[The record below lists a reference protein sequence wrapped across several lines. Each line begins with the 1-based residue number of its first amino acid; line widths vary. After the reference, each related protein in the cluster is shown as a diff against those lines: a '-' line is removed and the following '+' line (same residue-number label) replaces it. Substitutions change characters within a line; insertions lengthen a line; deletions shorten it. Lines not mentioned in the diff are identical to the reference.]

1 MKIKQGNPMNKAVIS
16 MIMAAGVASLLP
28 AQAVRAADAPECRA
42 VRLSDLG
49 WTDIALTNT
58 TAEIILGALG
68 YEPSQTL
75 LALNITF
82 DSLKNGDIDVF
93 LGNWRPVQDV
103 DYKAYFDDGSAIPV
117 ATNLTGAKYT
127 LAVPKYVYDGGLTSF
142 DDLQKFADKLDHKIY
157 GIEPGTNKPLLDMVA
172 GKAHGLDG
180 DWEVVESSEAA
191 MLTQVQRAAETKEWI
206 VFLGWQPHPM
216 NVVMDIAYL
225 EGGDAEFG
233 PDFGGAT
240 VRTLVRKGYSE
251 QCPNVTRFFTNLAFD
266 IDYENAGMNRIMT
279 DGLVARDAALEML
292 KAHPERL
299 DVWLKDVQTFEGG
312 SGLVA
317 VKTKLGIQ

>member
-1 MKIKQGNPMNKAVIS
+1 MNRTVFA
-16 MIMAAGVASLLP
+16 MIVAAGAACLP
-28 AQAVRAADAPECRA
+28 AHAAFAADAPECKA

-82 DSLKNGDIDVF
+82 DSMRNGDIDVF
-93 LGNWRPVQDV
+93 LGNWRPVQDL
-103 DYKAYFDDGSAIPV
+103 DYKPYFDDGSVIPV

-127 LAVPKYVYDGGLTSF
+127 LAVPKYVFDGGLKSF

-157 GIEPGTNKPLLDMVA
+157 GIEPGTNKPLLDMVEA
-172 GKAHGLDG
+172 KAHGLEG

-191 MLTQVQRAAETKEWI
+191 MLTQVQRAAEAKEWI

-216 NVVMDIAYL
+216 NVNMEIAYL
-225 EGGDAEFG
+225 ADGDAEFG

-240 VRTLVRKGYSE
+240 VRTLVRKGYPE
-251 QCPNVTRFFTNLAFD
+251 LCPNVTAFFSNLVFD
-266 IDYENAGMNRIMT
+266 IDYENTGMNMIMT
-279 DGLVARDAALEML
+279 DGLEAKDAAIKMMQ
-292 KAHPERL
+292 AHPEKL
-299 DVWLKDVQTFEGG
+299 DAWLKDVVTLDGKP
-312 SGLVA
+312 GLAA
-317 VKTKLGIQ
+317 VKAELGIQ

>member
-1 MKIKQGNPMNKAVIS
+1 
-16 MIMAAGVASLLP
+16 MIVAAGAACLP
-28 AQAVRAADAPECRA
+28 AHAVLAADAPECKA

-82 DSLKNGDIDVF
+82 DSLRNGDIDVF
-93 LGNWRPVQDV
+93 LGNWRPVQDL
-103 DYKAYFDDGSAIPV
+103 DYKPYFDDGSVIPV

-127 LAVPKYVYDGGLTSF
+127 LAVPKYVFDGGLKSF

-157 GIEPGTNKPLLDMVA
+157 GIEPGTNKPLLDMVE
-172 GKAHGLDG
+172 GKAHGLEG

-191 MLTQVQRAAETKEWI
+191 MLTQVQRAAEAKEWI

-216 NVVMDIAYL
+216 NVNMEIAYL
-225 EGGDAEFG
+225 ADGDAEFG

-240 VRTLVRKGYSE
+240 VRTLVRKGYPE
-251 QCPNVTRFFTNLAFD
+251 LCPNVTTFFSNLVFD
-266 IDYENAGMNRIMT
+266 IDYENTGMNMIMT
-279 DGLVARDAALEML
+279 DGLEAKDAAVKMMQ
-292 KAHPERL
+292 AHPEKL
-299 DVWLKDVQTFEGG
+299 DAWLKDVVTLDGKP
-312 SGLVA
+312 GLVA
-317 VKTKLGIQ
+317 VKTELGIQ

>member
-1 MKIKQGNPMNKAVIS
+1 MPMNRTISAMIVAVGATCL
-16 MIMAAGVASLLP
+16 MPAHGVL
-28 AQAVRAADAPECRA
+28 AADPPECKA

-58 TAEIILGALG
+58 TAEVVLGVLG

-82 DSLKNGDIDVF
+82 DSLRNGDIDVF

-103 DYKAYFDDGSAIPV
+103 DYKSYFDDGSVIPV

-127 LAVPKYVYDGGLTSF
+127 LAVPKYVYDGGLRSF
-142 DDLQKFADKLDHKIY
+142 DDLQKFADKLGRKIY
-157 GIEPGTNKPLLDMVA
+157 GIEPGTNKPLLDMVE
-172 GKAHGLDG
+172 GGAHGLDG

-191 MLTQVQRAAETKEWI
+191 MLTQVQRASESGEWI

-216 NVVMDIAYL
+216 NVNMQMAYL
-225 EGGDAEFG
+225 AGGDSEFG

-240 VRTLVRKGYSE
+240 VRTVVRKGYPE
-251 QCPNVTRFFTNLAFD
+251 QCPNVTRFFSNLVFD
-266 IDYENAGMNRIMT
+266 IDYENTGMNMIMT
-279 DGLVARDAALEML
+279 DGLEARAAAVEML
-292 KAHPERL
+292 KAHPDRL
-299 DVWLKDVQTFEGG
+299 DVWLKDVMAFDGRP
-312 SGLVA
+312 GLA
-317 VKTKLGIQ
+317 TVKAELGLQ